1 MNDIIRLLPDSVSNQ
16 IAAGEVVQR
25 PASVVKEL
33 VENAI
38 DAFATHIQVVIKD
51 AGRTLIQ
58 VIDNGKGM
66 SETDA
71 RMAFERHA
79 TSKIQSAND
88 LFALQTMGFR
98 GEALASIAAVAHVEL
113 RTQQQGEE
121 LGTRICIAGSEVET
135 QESFCGVPGSNFMVK
150 NLFYNVPARRK
161 FLKTNERE
169 FFHILIEFQRIV
181 LVNPD
186 IHFELIKDNEE
197 VFNLPAA
204 NLRQRIVKVF
214 GKSAIQQKNF
224 NQQLYNV
231 DVSTTLAKI
240 TGFIGKPESAKKR
253 NDQQYFF
260 VNGRY
265 MRHPYFHKAVMLAY
279 DALIPQGEMPT
290 YFLYFTVDPASID
303 INIHPTKTEIKFES
317 EQALWP
323 ILSAAVKEMLGK
335 FSVAPI
341 IDFDRADAPDI
352 PAFTS
357 VPTSASQPQPTFKS
371 NYNPFIPGSGK
382 PTVHS
387 NWEKLY
393 KGFEK
398 EKGNSFPPSSSE
410 NALQDENPDNSN
422 SQTQIALNVKETT
435 NQYLHFK
442 GKYILTS
449 VKSGLMLIDQH
460 QAHVRVLF
468 DSLIAQI
475 SQRKSASQRVLFPEI
490 IDFTPEESI
499 LLPLIMDD
507 LFYMGFELS
516 DMGNH
521 AYAIN
526 GIPSSICN
534 LNPITV
540 IKEMLSDMR
549 DTGLNVKERLSET
562 VALSLAKCAAIPYN
576 KSLTNEEMQ
585 HLIDQLFTSNSPN
598 FTPDGKPV
606 IRIVSDEE
614 ISKLFR

>member
-38 DAFATHIQVVIKD
+38 DASATHIQVVIKD

-121 LGTRICIAGSEVET
+121 LGTKICIEGSELKSQET
-135 QESFCGVPGSNFMVK
+135 ICGTAGSNFRVK

-161 FLKTNERE
+161 FLKSNERE
-169 FFHILIEFQRIV
+169 FLHILQEFQRIV

-186 IHFELIKDNEE
+186 IHFELIKDNAE
-197 VFNLPAA
+197 VFNLPPA

-214 GKSAIQQKNF
+214 GKSANQQKNF
-224 NQQLYNV
+224 NQQLLNV
-231 DVSTTLAKI
+231 DVDTTLAKI
-240 TGFIGKPESAKKR
+240 SGFIGKPENAKKK

-265 MRHPYFHKAVMLAY
+265 MRHPYFHKAVMQAY
-279 DALIPQGEMPT
+279 ESLIPQGEIPA
-290 YFLYFTVDPASID
+290 YFIYFSVDPMSID
-303 INIHPTKTEIKFES
+303 INIHPTKTEIKFEN

-323 ILSAAVKEMLGK
+323 IVSAAVKETLGR
-335 FSVAPI
+335 FSIAPT
-341 IDFDRADAPDI
+341 IDFDRENAPEI
-352 PAFTS
+352 PAFA
-357 VPTSASQPQPTFKS
+357 ASSTHVQQPQPKF
-371 NYNPFIPGSGK
+371 NQHYNPFKTGGNGK
-382 PTVHS
+382 PAIQAG
-387 NWEKLY
+387 WEELY

-398 EKGNSFPPSSSE
+398 EKGNSLPPSPSE
-410 NALQDENPDNSN
+410 EPSFNEFPSNAQP
-422 SQTQIALNVKETT
+422 QIALDVKEAT
-435 NQYLHFK
+435 NQYLHLK

-468 DSLIAQI
+468 DSFIAQI

-490 IDFTPEESI
+490 VDFTPEEAV

-526 GIPSSICN
+526 GIPASICR
-534 LNPITV
+534 LDPMTV
-540 IKEMLSDMR
+540 VKEMLADIR
-549 DTGLNVKERLSET
+549 ETGLSAKERLSET
-562 VALSLAKCAAIPYN
+562 AALSLARCAAIPCN
-576 KSLTNEEMQ
+576 KPMTNEEMQ
-585 HLIDQLFTSNSPN
+585 HLIDQLFATTSPN
-598 FTPDGKPV
+598 YTPDGKSI
-606 IRIVSDEE
+606 IRIITDED
-614 ISKLFR
+614 IDKLFK